1 MKKSIFTLLALLWLI
16 LLVACAQ
23 IEPTTPSPKENTD
36 PIELSSAQVVPYDL
50 GETTLLQDHFPEGS
64 QFRDMPVHLRGVI
77 GVPAGE
83 GHAQLFLSCMAAT
96 KSVSAVTSGLARCA
110 KPFI

>member
-1 MKKSIFTLLALLWLI
+1 LLAILWLI

-23 IEPTTPSPKENTD
+23 IEPTTPSPKESAD

-64 QFRDMPVHLRGVI
+64 QFRNMPVRLLGVI
-77 GVPAGE
+77 GVPVAG
-83 GHAQLFLSCMAAT
+83 GAHPVVLILHGSHQICLSGD
-96 KSVSAVTSGLARCA
+96 VWPCA
-110 KPFI
+110 LR